1 MGWPLTGNNLSRFNR
16 LLDDLRQYGDFP
28 FVGSPDDITWLWQII
43 REASDNQLNPAL
55 DDVANRS
62 HYWMLRLVAFLGD
75 QVTPPAPA
83 PPTGLLWGPNPSII
97 DMSVDGRNLDFSFL
111 DNPSITSL
119 DFRGLT
125 LITDGG
131 SGNGLNLYTPNSVGM
146 NFSFPDLE
154 NVDAPFG
161 FGGEGTIG
169 SISAPKLKNVQ
180 FGMFLYGNPITS
192 LDFPGLETVVEGGL
206 DVVDDVPLTSMSW
219 PALRTVGVGS
229 VGGVTYYAAYS
240 CPNLTTLLHP
250 ALEQVDSDLVVF
262 GCPLLTALDFPSLV
276 SARISVADCVSL
288 VSLSV
293 PLWGTLSASNAG
305 FTLVNTGLI
314 SLVLPSLVEATQGSV
329 DVHNNLFLDSI
340 SLPLYVGNDAPS
352 ANLAFYNNPVL
363 TTLSLPSWSPAD
375 GSGLLFSGN
384 SLSASSVNHVLA
396 RAVANLA
403 YVSGS
408 IDLSGQTPAQP
419 PTGQGATDKTTLQ
432 GRGVTVI
439 TD

>member
-1 MGWPLTGNNLSRFNR
+1 
-16 LLDDLRQYGDFP
+16 
-28 FVGSPDDITWLWQII
+28 
-43 REASDNQLNPAL
+43 
-55 DDVANRS
+55 
-62 HYWMLRLVAFLGD
+62 
-75 QVTPPAPA
+75 
-83 PPTGLLWGPNPSII
+83 
-97 DMSVDGRNLDFSFL
+97 MSVDGRNLDFSFL

>member
-75 QVTPPAPA
+75 QVTPPAPT
-83 PPTGLLWGPNPSII
+83 PSTGLLWGPNPSII
-97 DMSVDGRNLDFSFL
+97 DTNVAGTNIDFSFL

-131 SGNGLNLYTPNSVGM
+131 SNNGLDLHTPNSVGM

-154 NVDAPFG
+154 NVDARFG
-161 FGGEGTIG
+161 SGGEGTIG

-180 FGMFLYGNPITS
+180 FGMFLYNNPLLTS
-192 LDFPGLETVVEGGL
+192 LDFPSLETVVESGM

-262 GCPLLTALDFPSLV
+262 DCPVLESISFPSLV
-276 SARISVADCVSL
+276 ISGITITNCA
-288 VSLSV
+288 
-293 PLWGTLSASNAG
+293 TLSSVSCPVLETSG
-305 FTLVNTGLI
+305 EVSIEFLDLI
-314 SLVLPSLVEATQGSV
+314 TSLVLPSFISVSTQFQIFGCPNLTSV
-329 DVHNNLFLDSI
+329 SF
-340 SLPLYVGNDAPS
+340 
-352 ANLAFYNNPVL
+352 PVL
-363 TTLSLPSWSPAD
+363 LPSD
-375 GSGLLFSGN
+375 GTSWFFTN
-384 SLSASSVNHVLA
+384 NALSAASVNHILA
-396 RAVANLA
+396 RCVANPA
-403 YVSGS
+403 YVSGTV
-408 IDLSGQTPAQP
+408 DLSGQTPAQP
-419 PTGQGATDKTTLQ
+419 PTGQGIADAATLS
-432 GRGVTVI
+432 GRGVTVV